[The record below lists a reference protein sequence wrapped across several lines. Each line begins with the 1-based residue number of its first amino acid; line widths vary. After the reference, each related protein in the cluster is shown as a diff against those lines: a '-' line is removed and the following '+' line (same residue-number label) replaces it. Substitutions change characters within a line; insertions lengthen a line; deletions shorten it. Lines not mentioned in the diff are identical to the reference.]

1 MTFQFS
7 PLYGHDVSCPY
18 ITGESQMSTEPS
30 LLGEP
35 RATADIDSVIVLS
48 VDALPQLM
56 AITKEAGLLPRIAD
70 AEMFAR
76 RNRVLLLNH
85 RDSGIDVDISLVQCQ
100 VSFVC
105 LPLEGDCQIPGRC
118 RGFGNPLRAI
128 LNRQNFVDT
137 ALGLLP
143 FEIEAAERGQMYQTG
158 TLEVRLPTPEDLIIQ
173 KAIAHRPKDMLDIAA
188 IIANHPKLDWQ
199 RIAFWLQQFAD
210 LLEMP
215 EIWQDI
221 AKMHPKTK

>member
-1 MTFQFS
+1 MSKSVIPESFYE
-7 PLYGHDVSCPY
+7 PLAAVQRVLNRFEQQGIV
-18 ITGESQMSTEPS
+18 IGGIAAS

-35 RATADIDSVIVLS
+35 RATADIDAVIVLS
-48 VDALPQLM
+48 IDDLPRLM
-56 AITKEAGLLPRIAD
+56 AITKEAGLWPRIAD

-85 RDSGIDVDISLVQCQ
+85 RDSGIDVDISL
-100 VSFVC
+100 
-105 LPLEGDCQIPGRC
+105 
-118 RGFGNPLRAI
+118 
-128 LNRQNFVDT
+128 
-137 ALGLLP
+137 GLLP
-143 FEIEAAERGQMYQTG
+143 FEIEAAERGRMYQTG

-199 RIAFWLQQFAD
+199 RIEGWLQQFAD

-221 AKMHPKTK
+221 AKIRPKTK

>member
-1 MTFQFS
+1 
-7 PLYGHDVSCPY
+7 VSKLVIP
-18 ITGESQMSTEPS
+18 ESFYEPIAAVQRVLNRFEQQGIVIGGIAAS

-35 RATADIDSVIVLS
+35 RATADIDAVIVLS
-48 VDALPQLM
+48 VDELPQLM

-85 RDSGIDVDISLVQCQ
+85 RDSGIDVDISL
-100 VSFVC
+100 
-105 LPLEGDCQIPGRC
+105 
-118 RGFGNPLRAI
+118 
-128 LNRQNFVDT
+128 
-137 ALGLLP
+137 GLLP
-143 FEIEAAERGQMYQTG
+143 FEIEAAERGRMYQIG

-188 IIANHPKLDWQ
+188 IIANQPKLDWQ

-215 EIWQDI
+215 EVWQDV
-221 AKMHPKTK
+221 AKLRPKTK

>member
-1 MTFQFS
+1 MSKSVIPESFYE
-7 PLYGHDVSCPY
+7 PLAAVQRVLNRFEQQGIV
-18 ITGESQMSTEPS
+18 IGGIAAS

-35 RATADIDSVIVLS
+35 RATADIDAVIVLS
-48 VDALPQLM
+48 IDDLPQLM
-56 AITKEAGLLPRIAD
+56 AITEEAGLLPRIAD

-85 RDSGIDVDISLVQCQ
+85 RDSGIDVDIS
-100 VSFVC
+100 
-105 LPLEGDCQIPGRC
+105 
-118 RGFGNPLRAI
+118 
-128 LNRQNFVDT
+128 
-137 ALGLLP
+137 LGLLP

-199 RIAFWLQQFAD
+199 RIEGWLQQFAD

-221 AKMHPKTK
+221 AKIRPKTK